1 MEAGIPLE
9 TSEKKG
15 FGNPLAIILILLVVF
30 ETIRVVY
37 ISRKKSLTIG
47 QALKNDAKL
56 LATPTAIVAV
66 LGFVTGVM
74 EFVIAS
80 NVKQYGFPD
89 SIKGLKLF
97 TLPPKKDLI
106 QTATIILIVSTIT
119 GVLTDLTLKRVI
131 EGNDKSARFMN

>member
-56 LATPTAIVAV
+56 LATPTAIVAI

-119 GVLTDLTLKRVI
+119 GVLTDLTLKRII
-131 EGNDKSARFMN
+131 EGDDKSARFMN

>member
-15 FGNPLAIILILLVVF
+15 FGNPLMIILILLVVF

-37 ISRKKSLTIG
+37 VSKKRSLTIG
-47 QALKNDAKL
+47 QTLKNDVKL
-56 LATPTAIVAV
+56 LATPTAIVAI

-80 NVKQYGFPD
+80 NIKQHGFPD
-89 SIKGLKLF
+89 SLKGLKLF

-119 GVLTDLTLKRVI
+119 GVLTDFTLKSVMN
-131 EGNDKSARFMN
+131 ENDKSARFMN